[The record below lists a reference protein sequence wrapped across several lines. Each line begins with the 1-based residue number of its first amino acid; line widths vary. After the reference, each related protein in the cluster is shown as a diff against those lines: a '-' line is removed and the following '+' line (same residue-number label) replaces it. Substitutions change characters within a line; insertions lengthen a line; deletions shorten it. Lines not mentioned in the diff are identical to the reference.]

1 MYTVRILYTCINFS
15 ACFIFIFFNI
25 FIQGNMHSDR
35 LFFSIALFKI
45 DLFKCIP
52 RYAVS
57 VTYHIEKLTGGE

>member
-1 MYTVRILYTCINFS
+1 
-15 ACFIFIFFNI
+15 
-25 FIQGNMHSDR
+25 MHSDR

-57 VTYHIEKLTGGE
+57 VTYHIEKLVVNKHVLVCMFAHAHI